1 MPGFP
6 VHHQLPELSQTRVHR
21 VSDAIQ
27 PPHPLSSPSPSAFSL
42 SQHAPGCHAA
52 KRKPLSLPG
61 MVSDRNGRG
70 RVFHREPWGEKAQQ
84 RQGTLLLLLL
94 GAGRRLEARPA
105 LQESDKIKKTPQNL
119 RTWQECPGLQPRPS
133 YLAVP
138 VGRGLWN
145 PPVST
150 CPFYRYGKQ
159 DQASTILSDQH
170 LIPEAA
176 AEDLSTQTHAQQA
189 DK

>member
-1 MPGFP
+1 MGCSMPGFP

-27 PPHPLSSPSPSAFSL
+27 PSHPLSSPSPSAFSL

-105 LQESDKIKKTPQNL
+105 LQESDKIKKDTTEPQDLAGVPWTSATTQLSRCPSWEGFVEPSSFNL
-119 RTWQECPGLQPRPS
+119 SILQIRKARPGK
-133 YLAVP
+133 YH
-138 VGRGLWN
+138 
-145 PPVST
+145 T
-150 CPFYRYGKQ
+150 
-159 DQASTILSDQH
+159 
-170 LIPEAA
+170 
-176 AEDLSTQTHAQQA
+176 
-189 DK
+189 